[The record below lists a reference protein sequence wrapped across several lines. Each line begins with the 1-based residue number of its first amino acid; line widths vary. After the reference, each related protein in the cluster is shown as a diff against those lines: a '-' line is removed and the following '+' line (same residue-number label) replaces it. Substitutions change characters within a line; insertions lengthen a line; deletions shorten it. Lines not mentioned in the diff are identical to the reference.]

1 MDGDLTAA
9 EAEMAGAAME
19 AGARLRVAVAWWRSA
34 DADLAALT
42 KPTWGGPVV
51 NSWHRAR
58 DAAVD
63 SLEACEAFEAFPP
76 G

>member
-1 MDGDLTAA
+1 MDGLELR
-9 EAEMAGAAME
+9 EAEMADAAME
-19 AGARLRVAVAWWRSA
+19 ASARLRVAIAWLRSA
-34 DADLAALT
+34 DADLATLT

-51 NSWHRAR
+51 NSWLRAR
-58 DAAVD
+58 DAAAD

>member
-1 MDGDLTAA
+1 
-9 EAEMAGAAME
+9 
-19 AGARLRVAVAWWRSA
+19 VAIAWLRSA
-34 DADLAALT
+34 DADLATLT

-51 NSWHRAR
+51 NSWLRAR
-58 DAAVD
+58 DAAAD